1 VAGTALVLIL
11 GLAAWWLFWSARLV
25 WPAEDPGAF
34 GITVPSTSDTA
45 QWTFGE
51 SVVCLEGVDSAVVE
65 SVEPEAGDARVT
77 AFAVRPVPLGTT
89 TAPCCCSATD
99 PAAWR
104 TATSAP
110 ATGRSAGAAR
120 IRPPPR

>member
-1 VAGTALVLIL
+1 MSELESPAGPDAAPLAPVRRRWLPWAVAGTALVLIL

-51 SVVCLEGVDSAVVE
+51 SVVCL
-65 SVEPEAGDARVT
+65 
-77 AFAVRPVPLGTT
+77 
-89 TAPCCCSATD
+89 
-99 PAAWR
+99 
-104 TATSAP
+104 
-110 ATGRSAGAAR
+110 
-120 IRPPPR
+120 